1 MVLSSKECE
10 LQLNKPMANSTQQQ
24 GSGGGGKAWREML
37 CQDYDMINGKES
49 RVSIYLLMEYD
60 LLEFKSRGGSW
71 L

>member
-37 CQDYDMINGKES
+37 CQDYDMINGKEMS
-49 RVSIYLLMEYD
+49 GEDLEY
-60 LLEFKSRGGSW
+60 
-71 L
+71 